1 MSPLDATILAEANRV
16 LYAPWYDKEPAAAS

>member
-1 MSPLDATILAEANRV
+1 VLSSLKSYLEANRM